1 METCNKLIAIYTIAA
16 FIYSCILIGF
26 IPTITK
32 ISDFISKYFEIII
45 IFIFFSG
52 LMIIIF
58 GSNIEKEFPIC
69 LSLFSLGI
77 ALLSLCQNTKKND
90 SRNIEYYTDKI
101 DNLEK
106 MHKAKLINNK
116 KYNEQLK
123 KLKEQFDKNNIMR

>member
-1 METCNKLIAIYTIAA
+1 METYNKIIVIYTISA
-16 FIYSCILIGF
+16 FIYICILIGF
-26 IPTITK
+26 IPTIAK
-32 ISDFISKYFEIII
+32 ISDFISKYFEIFI
-45 IFIFFSG
+45 IFIFLSG

-58 GSNIEKEFPIC
+58 GSDIKKEFPIC
-69 LSLFSLGI
+69 LSLFSLGV

-106 MHKAKLINNK
+106 MHKAKLINDK
-116 KYNEQLK
+116 KYNEQLR